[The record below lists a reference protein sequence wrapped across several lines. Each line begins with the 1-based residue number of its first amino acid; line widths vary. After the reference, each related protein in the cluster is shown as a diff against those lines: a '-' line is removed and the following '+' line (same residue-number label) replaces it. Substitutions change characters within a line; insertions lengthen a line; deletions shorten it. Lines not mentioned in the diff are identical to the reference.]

1 MAVYCARDERP
12 AEPADVPAEPADAL
26 PMALPMARPLQT
38 GTAAVLVVLPPLPA
52 LDNSS
57 KSLAQQMCSRW
68 RVIAH
73 RLARGRSSATLH
85 TELRPSAPARPSA
98 TM

>member
-26 PMALPMARPLQT
+26 PMAPPLQT
-38 GTAAVLVVLPPLPA
+38 STAAVLVVLPPLPA

-68 RVIAH
+68 RLIAH
-73 RLARGRSSATLH
+73 RLARCRSSATLH

>member
-12 AEPADVPAEPADAL
+12 AEPADAEPADAL
-26 PMALPMARPLQT
+26 PMATPPMARPLQT
-38 GTAAVLVVLPPLPA
+38 GTAAVLVVLPPLRA
-52 LDNSS
+52 LDHSS

-68 RVIAH
+68 RLIAH
-73 RLARGRSSATLH
+73 RLARCRSSATLH

>member
-1 MAVYCARDERP
+1 MAVYCARDEI
-12 AEPADVPAEPADAL
+12 PAEPADAL
-26 PMALPMARPLQT
+26 PMAPPLQT
-38 GTAAVLVVLPPLPA
+38 STAAVLVVLPPLPA

-68 RVIAH
+68 RLIAH
-73 RLARGRSSATLH
+73 RLARCRSSATLH
-85 TELRPSAPARPSA
+85 TEFRPSAPARPSA

>member
-26 PMALPMARPLQT
+26 PMAPPLQT
-38 GTAAVLVVLPPLPA
+38 SIAAVLVVLPPLPA